1 MKLNKLF
8 CICSM
13 ALTVISTSVLTTGC
27 GEDKDKAISLSVYA
41 AAVPENSPTGVAL
54 KEMVNYINKESKGSL
69 KATDYYDSALGD
81 GASMVQGLTQG
92 TIDIGVTGT
101 AYFSGL
107 VPEIEV
113 FQLPFIF
120 DNLQEARKAV
130 DGEAGKIIIKKFES
144 KGITGLCFWENGFR
158 ELSNNVREVSTPA
171 DMEGI
176 KMRTLPSQVQVET
189 WKTLGAL
196 PTSIDASELY
206 TALQQGT
213 VAAQE
218 NPLHEIVARKLYE
231 VQKYISL
238 TDHVYTPYFMGI
250 STVTWNKLSQE
261 QKDIIVK
268 AALLGQKVQREQNE
282 QTTEKSLK
290 VIKDYGCTV
299 VENPDKDAFKAKTA
313 DVWNI
318 FRQEFGSELI
328 DIIEKN

>member
-1 MKLNKLF
+1 MKLNKML
-8 CICSM
+8 CAVAACLSI
-13 ALTVISTSVLTTGC
+13 ATVGC
-27 GEDKDKAISLSVYA
+27 GGEDQDKTISLSVYA

-54 KEMVNYINKESKGSL
+54 KEMVNYINTESKGSL

-113 FQLPFIF
+113 FQLPFLF
-120 DNLQEARKAV
+120 ENLQEARAAV
-130 DGEAGKIIIKKFES
+130 DGSAGQKILERFDS
-144 KGITGLCFWENGFR
+144 KGIVGICFWENGFR
-158 ELSNNVREVSTPA
+158 ELTNNVRAVSKPS
-171 DMEGI
+171 DMQGI
-176 KMRTLPSQVQVET
+176 KMRTLPSAVQVET
-189 WKTLGAL
+189 WKAVGAL

-213 VAAQE
+213 VSAQE

-250 STVTWNKLSQE
+250 SKVTWNKLSQE
-261 QKDIIVK
+261 QKDIITK
-268 AALLGQKVQREQNE
+268 AALLGQKIQREQNE
-282 QTTEKSLK
+282 KTTEESLK
-290 VIKDYGCTV
+290 VVKDYGCEV
-299 VENPDKDAFKAKTA
+299 IENPDKEAFKAQTA
-313 DVWNI
+313 DVWDI
-318 FRQEFGSELI
+318 FKQDYGTELI
-328 DIIEKN
+328 DLIEKN